1 MITISVIFAIYKLLT
16 FRENNEKQREMR
28 TEILPVFTGRFYK
41 IRNYSLLFFALVI
54 PSMVFSQETADDLT
68 THNIRK
74 NCIDVTVG
82 GSGLF
87 LSTNYSRV
95 LVVQPGYFVNASVGV
110 GTVLMMGGTSL
121 PHQLTFNFGKK
132 SSFLEVGIGGSYWT
146 GKTDSS
152 GFTETTSTYNISP
165 ILGWRK
171 NFDNHVNFR
180 AYVNPLFYVSGEQIT
195 NYKVTPFAGISF
207 GYTF

>member
-1 MITISVIFAIYKLLT
+1 MITISLIFAIYKLLT
-16 FRENNEKQREMR
+16 FRENNEMQTGMTAKF
-28 TEILPVFTGRFYK
+28 LPVFAGRFSK
-41 IRNYSLLFFALVI
+41 RRNYSLLFIALVI
-54 PSMVFSQETADDLT
+54 PSMVFSQKTADDLT
-68 THNIRK
+68 TRNIRK

-95 LVVQPGYFVNASVGV
+95 LTVQPGYFVNASVGV
-110 GTVLMMGGTSL
+110 GTVIMMGGTSV

-132 SSFLEVGIGGSYWT
+132 SSFLEVGFGGSFWT

-152 GFTETTSTYNISP
+152 GFAEKTNSYNISP
-165 ILGWRK
+165 IIGWRK
-171 NFDNHVNFR
+171 IFENNMNFR
-180 AYVNPLFYVSGEQIT
+180 AYVNPLFNVSGEQIT
-195 NYKVTPFAGISF
+195 NNKFTPYAGISL